1 MIEQISAF
9 FTIEMIYLWLNLGV
23 LPFWFILIF
32 FPQSKICNFFVISIF
47 PFVILGV
54 IYIYLIYDFFVSG
67 YNFLWNFNLYLGL
80 DELRSLLTD
89 TSFLIIFWL
98 HFIAINLFCGS
109 WIVNDSQKFMISKIL
124 KKINVLSS
132 SMVFENT
139 FTYPTIEGEQ
149 RKSPPPFSTYGFQKL
164 STEYFAK
171 GALEQYGLP
180 YSLHRCS
187 FSLWV
192 GSLFRIWVRHIVDAG
207 VCLVF
212 PYTNSSRFHCCSSP
226 RK

>member
-54 IYIYLIYDFFVSG
+54 ISIYLIYDFFVSG

-89 TSFLIIFWL
+89 TSFLIFFWL

-109 WIVNDSQKFMISKIL
+109 WIVRDYQRLNIPKLLVIVPLILTYLIGPLGIFMYWIIRIFFS
-124 KKINVLSS
+124 KKID
-132 SMVFENT
+132 M
-139 FTYPTIEGEQ
+139 Y
-149 RKSPPPFSTYGFQKL
+149 
-164 STEYFAK
+164 
-171 GALEQYGLP
+171 
-180 YSLHRCS
+180 
-187 FSLWV
+187 
-192 GSLFRIWVRHIVDAG
+192 D
-207 VCLVF
+207 
-212 PYTNSSRFHCCSSP
+212 
-226 RK
+226 

>member
-32 FPQSKICNFFVISIF
+32 FPRSKICNFFVISIF

-54 IYIYLIYDFFVSG
+54 IYIYLIYDFFISG

-109 WIVNDSQKFMISKIL
+109 WIVSDSQKFMISKIL
-124 KKINVLSS
+124 IFFPLII
-132 SMVFENT
+132 
-139 FTYPTIEGEQ
+139 TYFIGPVGILIYWLI
-149 RKSPPPFSTYGFQKL
+149 RIF
-164 STEYFAK
+164 FAK
-171 GALEQYGLP
+171 RI
-180 YSLHRCS
+180 SLY
-187 FSLWV
+187 
-192 GSLFRIWVRHIVDAG
+192 D
-207 VCLVF
+207 
-212 PYTNSSRFHCCSSP
+212 
-226 RK
+226 